1 MEILQIH
8 PGMLP
13 IPPIGWG
20 ATEKVIWNYKLQ
32 LDKKGHPTKIEYLDY
47 IIPYKVNF
55 THFHMANLALQGHSR
70 GIPYVFSLHDHHTEI
85 LGKESD
91 VYQKNLL
98 AIKNSIFSITHNEK
112 YVELFDETDKL
123 FYLPHGVDTDLYKF
137 SQKKFE
143 QHKLLCIAN
152 NGIISDQ
159 SFDRKGFRYAIEA
172 AISLD
177 LPITIVGPENNMN
190 FFNKNQ
196 DLLNYDKL
204 TLLTHNPSEDEI
216 IKLFQ
221 QHTIFLHPSMYEAG
235 QPNLTIVESLS
246 CGTPVVGTFEGSN
259 IPEGMI
265 KIERDTNSVISGI
278 KECISNYDFYHNITK
293 NTKKNYDWS
302 VIVDKLIVMYKSMDV
317 IKYDYDSETTK
328 QKYMESF
335 NNVENPNK
343 DVVSLS
349 FNFIDGPYISI
360 TSDNDDD
367 GEYLIEFLDD
377 KNVVR
382 FSTSL
387 KSNMWAKCNIQY
399 FIKWKVKVTK
409 ENRTILDYTLN
420 YKDRKVYIAFE
431 SKSLGDNIAW
441 IPYVD
446 EFRRVYD
453 CKVVVSTFWNKFF
466 KKKYPLLEFVEPGG
480 VVDGISGLYRLGW
493 FWDTNK
499 EPENPVTIP
508 LQKAA
513 TNILGLDYFEIRPKI
528 DYVTGER
535 PMSEKYITIATDST
549 AGLKYWNYPNGWEK
563 LVEYLTK
570 LGYKIVNV
578 SKEQS
583 QIDGVINIE
592 DTAIENTMRYIHH
605 SEFLIGLS
613 SGLSW
618 LAWAMGTHVVM
629 ISNFTDENHEFTSN
643 CTRINNKEVCN
654 GCWNNPMFR
663 FDKGDWYWCP
673 EHKGTDRQFE
683 CHKSITPEMVL
694 SKIQHLIM

>member
-13 IPPIGWG
+13 IPPVGWG

-32 LDKKGHPTKIEYLDY
+32 LDKKGHPAKIEYLDY

-85 LGKESD
+85 LGKDSE
-91 VYQKNLL
+91 VYKKNLL

-123 FYLPHGVDTDLYKF
+123 FYLPHGVDTELYNFKD
-137 SQKKFE
+137 KNFE
-143 QHKLLCIAN
+143 EHSLLCIAN
-152 NGIISDQ
+152 NGILTDQ

-172 AISLD
+172 AINLN
-177 LPITIVGPENNMN
+177 LKITIVGPENNMN
-190 FFNKNQ
+190 FFNQNS
-196 DLLNYDKL
+196 DLLSYEKL
-204 TLLTHNPSEDEI
+204 EIIRHNPSEEEI
-216 IKLFQ
+216 IKLYQ
-221 QHTIFLHPSMYEAG
+221 EHTIFLHPSMYEAG

-246 CGTPVVGTFEGSN
+246 CGTPVVGTFEGTSL
-259 IPEGMI
+259 PSGMI
-265 KIERDTNSVISGI
+265 KIERNTESVINGI
-278 KECISNYDFYHNITK
+278 NECINNYDYYINLTK
-293 NTKKNYDWS
+293 NTKKDYDWS
-302 VIVDKLIVMYKSMDV
+302 VIVDKLIKMYESIEK
-317 IKYDYDSETTK
+317 IKTDYNSEETK
-328 QKYMESF
+328 NLYLNSF
-335 NNVENPNK
+335 EDIKNTNK
-343 DVVSLS
+343 DVVNIG
-349 FNFIDGPYISI
+349 FNFIDGPYVNLSSTNLDEEYRVEFI
-360 TSDNDDD
+360 DDD
-367 GEYLIEFLDD
+367 TNEIKFQTYL
-377 KNVVR
+377 KN
-382 FSTSL
+382 
-387 KSNMWAKCNIQY
+387 NMWAQGSIKY
-399 FIKWKVKVTK
+399 FVKWRIKVYKGEEVVS
-409 ENRTILDYTLN
+409 NYLLN
-420 YKDRKVYIAFE
+420 YKDKRVYISFE

-441 IPYVD
+441 MPYVD

-466 KKKYPLLEFVEPGG
+466 RTKYPQIDFVNPGE
-480 VVDGISGLYRLGW
+480 VVSDITGLYRLGW
-493 FWDTNK
+493 FWDNTK

-513 TNILGLDYFEIRPKI
+513 TNILGLDYFEIRPRIEYEVK
-528 DYVTGER
+528 ER
-535 PMSEKYITIATDST
+535 PIDKKYITIATDST
-549 AGLKYWNYPNGWEK
+549 AGLKYWNHPNGWET
-563 LVEYLTK
+563 LVSYLIK
-570 LGYKIVNV
+570 LGYEVINV

-583 QIDGVINIE
+583 KIDGVINVE
-592 DTAIENTMRYIHH
+592 DTSIENTMNIIHH

-629 ISNFTDENHEFTSN
+629 ISNFTEENHEFTSN

-654 GCWNNPMFR
+654 GCWNNPMFK

-694 SKIQHLIM
+694 QRIQHLI

>member
-13 IPPIGWG
+13 IPPVGWG

-85 LGKESD
+85 LGKDSE
-91 VYQKNLL
+91 VYKKNLL

-123 FYLPHGVDTDLYKF
+123 FYLPHGVDTELYNFKD
-137 SQKKFE
+137 KNFE
-143 QHKLLCIAN
+143 EHSLLCIAN
-152 NGIISDQ
+152 NGILADQ

-172 AISLD
+172 AINLN
-177 LPITIVGPENNMN
+177 LKITIVGPENNMN
-190 FFNKNQ
+190 FFNQNS
-196 DLLNYDKL
+196 DLLSYEKL
-204 TLLTHNPSEDEI
+204 EIIRHNPSEEEI
-216 IKLFQ
+216 IKLYQ
-221 QHTIFLHPSMYEAG
+221 EHTIFLHPSMYEAG

-246 CGTPVVGTFEGSN
+246 CGTPVVGTFEGTSL
-259 IPEGMI
+259 PSGMI
-265 KIERDTNSVISGI
+265 KIERNTESVINGI
-278 KECISNYDFYHNITK
+278 NECINNYDYYINLTK
-293 NTKKNYDWS
+293 NTKKDYDWS
-302 VIVDKLIVMYKSMDV
+302 VIVDKLIKMYESIEK
-317 IKYDYDSETTK
+317 IKTDYNSEETK
-328 QKYMESF
+328 NLYLNSF
-335 NNVENPNK
+335 EDIKNTNK
-343 DVVSLS
+343 DVVNIG
-349 FNFIDGPYISI
+349 FNFIDGPYVNLSSTNLDEEYRVEFI
-360 TSDNDDD
+360 DDD
-367 GEYLIEFLDD
+367 TNEIKFQTYL
-377 KNVVR
+377 KN
-382 FSTSL
+382 
-387 KSNMWAKCNIQY
+387 NMWAQGNIKY
-399 FIKWKVKVTK
+399 FVKWRIKVYKGEEVVS
-409 ENRTILDYTLN
+409 NYLLN
-420 YKDRKVYIAFE
+420 YKDKRVYISFE

-441 IPYVD
+441 MPYVD

-466 KKKYPLLEFVEPGG
+466 RTKYPQIDFVNPGE
-480 VVDGISGLYRLGW
+480 VVSDITGLYRLGW
-493 FWDTNK
+493 FWDNTK

-513 TNILGLDYFEIRPKI
+513 TNILGLDYFEIRPRIEYEVK
-528 DYVTGER
+528 ER
-535 PMSEKYITIATDST
+535 PIDKKYITIATDST
-549 AGLKYWNYPNGWEK
+549 AGLKYWNHPNGWET
-563 LVEYLTK
+563 LVSYLIK
-570 LGYKIVNV
+570 LGYEVINV

-583 QIDGVINIE
+583 KIDGVINVE
-592 DTAIENTMRYIHH
+592 DTSIENTMNIIHH

-629 ISNFTDENHEFTSN
+629 ISNFTEENHEFTSN
-643 CTRINNKEVCN
+643 CSRINNKEVCN
-654 GCWNNPMFR
+654 GCWNNPMFK

-694 SKIQHLIM
+694 QRIQHLI